1 MQSEQLNRTV
11 APAIYQLQT
20 EQLPAVT
27 RRQLANGVELV
38 ILNQGEQPVNR
49 INVVWPIGEVDVDV
63 HSVLSVLCQ
72 MVTEGT
78 DQHSGAAITEML
90 EYYGAWARMDSSQ
103 HSTVV
108 TLHSLNH
115 TADKVIPLLAE
126 IVEHSNFPEEAF
138 LRLRDK
144 LAAQIELN
152 WRKVSTRSLVLSRK
166 MLYGESHRLARVS
179 TGEGMRAVTR
189 EDVVELHR
197 RLILGARPTIY
208 LAGYVT
214 EELVRLVS
222 DSFGTINFGAEP
234 NGLQRLVTK
243 FAAPS
248 KSETSFDEVPG
259 SMQTAINIMFPTLE
273 RHNPDYE
280 ALRFTVFALGG
291 YFGSRLMSNIREEK
305 GYTYGITAA
314 LSSLPEGS
322 RIRINCEAGNEY
334 VADVLREIDNEVAR
348 LANEEMSDEEL
359 AVVKQ
364 TVMSSLTAL
373 LDSPFTVMD
382 YHRQI
387 DEQNLGEDYY
397 TYQLAELQRF
407 NAARAKEMA
416 QKYLLNCAHVTAL
429 AGVKQ
434 N

>member
-1 MQSEQLNRTV
+1 
-11 APAIYQLQT
+11 
-20 EQLPAVT
+20 
-27 RRQLANGVELV
+27 
-38 ILNQGEQPVNR
+38 
-49 INVVWPIGEVDVDV
+49 
-63 HSVLSVLCQ
+63 
-72 MVTEGT
+72 
-78 DQHSGAAITEML
+78 
-90 EYYGAWARMDSSQ
+90 
-103 HSTVV
+103 
-108 TLHSLNH
+108 
-115 TADKVIPLLAE
+115 
-126 IVEHSNFPEEAF
+126 
-138 LRLRDK
+138 
-144 LAAQIELN
+144 
-152 WRKVSTRSLVLSRK
+152 
-166 MLYGESHRLARVS
+166 
-179 TGEGMRAVTR
+179 
-189 EDVVELHR
+189 
-197 RLILGARPTIY
+197 
-208 LAGYVT
+208 
-214 EELVRLVS
+214 
-222 DSFGTINFGAEP
+222 
-234 NGLQRLVTK
+234 
-243 FAAPS
+243 
-248 KSETSFDEVPG
+248 
-259 SMQTAINIMFPTLE
+259 
-273 RHNPDYE
+273 
-280 ALRFTVFALGG
+280 LRFTVFALGG